1 VDQNPQAIALRAGE
15 RSFTYQ
21 ELDRHANALASL
33 LMESGVKRE
42 TLVGVCAERRAE
54 TLIAILAVLKSGG
67 AYVPIDPKYPAD
79 RIAYILN
86 DAKAPILLTQRS
98 LVPSLPP
105 EENSRRLFID
115 NALEHSADR
124 ILSATQPDDLA
135 YVIYTS
141 GSTGLPKGVAI
152 EHRNAIALI
161 GWAQGVYSKEELAGV
176 LFSTSICFDLSI
188 FEMFVTLA
196 SGGAVILAE
205 NALDLRDHPHR
216 DLITLIN
223 TVPSAITELVD
234 ADLIPASVKVINL
247 AGEALTANL
256 VDRLYESTSSVKVYD
271 LYGPSEDTT
280 YSTFALRQPNE
291 RATIGRPISNTKA
304 YIVSPQGKLLPPGV
318 SGELLLGGAGL
329 ARGYLNRPQLT
340 AEKFITF
347 EGTRLYRTGDRARFF
362 ENGDLQFLG
371 RLDHQIKLRGY
382 RIELGEIESLLEK
395 HPAIEQ
401 AVTHVHD
408 GKLVAYLR
416 QNGGETSDGTGIWQD
431 QWDMLYQSAIDQT
444 GSDKLDRLDSVIA
457 GWAGV
462 ENLDAQVTEWI
473 DTTVERIRSYGA
485 KSIFEIGCGT
495 GQILAKLA
503 AESECYWAADISKVA
518 IDALEKNHPLPQ
530 VKLFYRPADDFS
542 DIPDGRFDTVIINSV
557 AQYFPDA
564 AYLSRVLAG
573 AAKALKPGGR
583 IFLGDIQGNA
593 LLATHHASALQEHAP
608 AGTTCGELR
617 EKVAQ
622 RIAQETELSL
632 DPAWFGFLQQE
643 IPSISHVE
651 TQLRRGK
658 LVNETTTYHY
668 DVILHV
674 GPTPAT
680 RPVPDSSEWKNLNL
694 EQLEAM
700 LVEGPDHVSLIGIPD
715 ARLAASLAF
724 RKALESAT
732 SEAPLPAMPTV
743 ASNAV
748 SAEDLFALAA
758 QCGYHAHIRWHDDG
772 TDGLLDAVFFP
783 LAEKALPAWPAKVS
797 NQDFGAFTNTPK
809 SAKNAGSE
817 MAPALRK
824 HLAGQLPE
832 YMIPSAFV
840 VLDAFPLTPNGK
852 VDRKALPAPASY
864 ESSSADRKIVAP
876 RNETETKLLE
886 IWKQVLGNE
895 RIGIEDDIF
904 ELGGDSILIFQIT
917 TRATRAGIALTPA
930 QVFRLRTI
938 SAISSD
944 TSAPAEKS
952 STSTIQRVNR
962 DAYRRNL

>member
-1 VDQNPQAIALRAGE
+1 LLSTFATLLHRITGQEDVVIGVPAAGQTRIGRDELIGHCLNFLPLRLSPGADRGFSAFASEVKEQVLEAYDYQNYTFGSLLRKIKIERDTSRVPLVSVIFNIDKSGIDQIHLDGLKMDFETNPKQFVNFDLFFNLVQTDERLIVECEYNTDLHDKTTILRWLGAFEQLIESIIANGEETLQNLDIVTPKNRRTLDAWNATDAPIPSQLSIHRFFEERADKNPHAIALRAGE

-67 AYVPIDPKYPAD
+67 AYLPIDPKYPAD

-86 DAKAPILLTQRS
+86 DANAPILLTQRS
-98 LVPSLPP
+98 LVPTLPP
-105 EENSRRLFID
+105 EENSRRIFID
-115 NALEHSADR
+115 YALENSADR
-124 ILSATQPDDLA
+124 VASATQPDDLA

-161 GWAQGVYSKEELAGV
+161 GWAQGVFSKEELAGV

-196 SGGAVILAE
+196 SGGSVILAE

-216 DLITLIN
+216 DKITLIN
-223 TVPSAITELVD
+223 TVPSAITELLD
-234 ADLIPASVKVINL
+234 AALVPSSVKVINL
-247 AGEALTANL
+247 AGEALTTHL
-256 VDRLYESTSSVKVYD
+256 VDRLYQETTGVKIYD

-280 YSTFALRQPNE
+280 YSTFALRQANE
-291 RATIGRPISNTKA
+291 RATIGRPIANTKA
-304 YIVSPQGKLLPPGV
+304 FIVSPQGKLLPPGV

-329 ARGYLNRPQLT
+329 ARGYLNRPELT

-347 EGTRLYRTGDRARFF
+347 EGMRVYRTGDRARFY

-416 QNGGETSDGTGIWQD
+416 QNGGSESGDGTGIWQD
-431 QWDMLYQSAIDQT
+431 QWDLLYKSAIDQT

-473 DTTVERIRSYGA
+473 DTTVERIRGYGTG
-485 KSIFEIGCGT
+485 SVFEIGCGT

-530 VKLFYRPADDFS
+530 VKLFHRPADDFS
-542 DIPDGRFDTVIINSV
+542 DIPDGKFDTVIINSV

-593 LLATHHASALQEHAP
+593 LLATHH
-608 AGTTCGELR
+608 
-617 EKVAQ
+617 
-622 RIAQETELSL
+622 
-632 DPAWFGFLQQE
+632 
-643 IPSISHVE
+643 
-651 TQLRRGK
+651 
-658 LVNETTTYHY
+658 
-668 DVILHV
+668 
-674 GPTPAT
+674 
-680 RPVPDSSEWKNLNL
+680 
-694 EQLEAM
+694 
-700 LVEGPDHVSLIGIPD
+700 
-715 ARLAASLAF
+715 
-724 RKALESAT
+724 
-732 SEAPLPAMPTV
+732 
-743 ASNAV
+743 
-748 SAEDLFALAA
+748 
-758 QCGYHAHIRWHDDG
+758 
-772 TDGLLDAVFFP
+772 
-783 LAEKALPAWPAKVS
+783 
-797 NQDFGAFTNTPK
+797 
-809 SAKNAGSE
+809 
-817 MAPALRK
+817 
-824 HLAGQLPE
+824 
-832 YMIPSAFV
+832 
-840 VLDAFPLTPNGK
+840 
-852 VDRKALPAPASY
+852 
-864 ESSSADRKIVAP
+864 
-876 RNETETKLLE
+876 
-886 IWKQVLGNE
+886 
-895 RIGIEDDIF
+895 
-904 ELGGDSILIFQIT
+904 
-917 TRATRAGIALTPA
+917 
-930 QVFRLRTI
+930 
-938 SAISSD
+938 
-944 TSAPAEKS
+944 
-952 STSTIQRVNR
+952 
-962 DAYRRNL
+962 